1 MASWK
6 RTLPFL
12 IINILVSAAATLL
25 VLTIWDHA
33 HSSALPATTQNSNG
47 NGAATEPIPT
57 NAALVPAGDG
67 KITIENVF
75 GVGDYQT
82 EVVEITRDSDTDL
95 VLTGWKLRDESG
107 HEYTFPNLTLKKGA
121 IRIYTRSG
129 TDSVIELFWGQ
140 KQAVWEPGELV
151 ALVDA
156 QGTLQASYRIP

>member
-1 MASWK
+1 MTSWK

-12 IINILVSAAATLL
+12 LINVLVSAVTTLL
-25 VLTIWDHA
+25 VLAIWDHA
-33 HSSALPATTQNSNG
+33 HSSALPAAQNPADANTATQ
-47 NGAATEPIPT
+47 TLPT
-57 NAALVPAGDG
+57 SSALVPAGDG

-82 EVVEITRDSDTDL
+82 EVVEITRDGDTDL
-95 VLTGWKLRDESG
+95 VLTGWKLRDENG

-121 IRIYTRSG
+121 IRVYTRSG

-140 KQAVWEPGELV
+140 KQAVWEAGELV

>member
-1 MASWK
+1 MTSWK

-12 IINILVSAAATLL
+12 LLNVLVSGLTTFL
-25 VLTIWDHA
+25 VLTWWEQSHQTA
-33 HSSALPATTQNSNG
+33 RPASANPP
-47 NGAATEPIPT
+47 AATQSVASTLPT
-57 NAALVPAGDG
+57 AAQAPTGDTN
-67 KITIENVF
+67 ITIENVF

-82 EVVEITRDSDTDL
+82 EVVEIKRESDSDL

-129 TDSVIELFWGQ
+129 SDSVIELFWGLPE
-140 KQAVWEPGELV
+140 AVWQAGELV
-151 ALVDA
+151 TLVDT

>member
-12 IINILVSAAATLL
+12 LINVLVSAVTTIL

-33 HSSALPATTQNSNG
+33 HSSALPAAQTSTNVA
-47 NGAATEPIPT
+47 AATQTTP
-57 NAALVPAGDG
+57 ASVAQAPAGDG

-82 EVVEITRDSDTDL
+82 EVVEITRDADTDL
-95 VLTGWKLRDESG
+95 VLTGWKLRDENG

-121 IRIYTRSG
+121 IRVYTRSG

-140 KQAVWEPGELV
+140 KQAVWEAGELV